1 MFKESLRNRYEGYW
15 FDKKYNKLKSVIIE
29 WIDIY
34 MAFRFCYNK
43 WMIFNSK
50 YSGISKLLDGS
61 EDGKFRGCQD
71 IKRKWDYSNW
81 NYDELYWD
89 DDYVTSSY
97 SDE

>member
-1 MFKESLRNRYEGYW
+1 MKAIDLA
-15 FDKKYNKLKSVIIE
+15 KKQYDKLKSAIIE
-29 WIDIY
+29 LIY
-34 MAFRFCYNK
+34 MAFIFCYNK

-71 IKRKWDYSNW
+71 IKWKWDYSNW

-89 DDYVTSSY
+89 DDFVTNSD